1 MTDYAKIALNAV
13 LSENSDYSN
22 PRLKLETTQTLTPTA
37 FSSQKIAANTS
48 GSTLIDYSPTPFN
61 TITAVAIVNLDA
73 ANFVTVQYL
82 ALPSVTSAITNPG
95 STGFTFTASDNSIT
109 DNTSGSK
116 FANAAAGFYIHNNNA
131 SSTSNRAKNML
142 ITEKV
147 SAHKIKVATSLTDSS
162 NDTAVSFNLNV
173 FNQQRISAG
182 GIAVIPG
189 NLLHDTVSV
198 GANTFSE
205 MAIVADTKEVSC
217 NVIIFGT

>member
-13 LSENSDYSN
+13 LSENSDYSD
-22 PRLKLETTQTLTPTA
+22 PRMKLETTQTLTPTA
-37 FSSQKIAANTS
+37 FSSQKISANTS
-48 GSTLIDYSPTPFN
+48 GTTLIDYSPTPFS
-61 TITAVAIVNLDA
+61 TISAVVIQNLDA
-73 ANFVTVQYL
+73 TNFVTVQYF
-82 ALPSVTSAITNPG
+82 ALPSVAADITNPG

-131 SSTSNRAKNML
+131 SNSSNRSTTML

-147 SAHKIKVATSLTDSS
+147 SAHKVKVATSLTDSS
-162 NDTAVSFNLNV
+162 NDTAVSFTLNI

-198 GANTFSE
+198 GANGFTE
-205 MAIVADTKEVSC
+205 MSIVANTAAVNC
-217 NVIIFGT
+217 NVMIFGT